1 VKASASEPVAVVPAQ
16 LALAVGDFLWGILCA
31 DRAPRPREFIVNDE
45 LANDRTFL
53 AWLRTS
59 IACFGFGFV
68 VAKWALIINTKGG
81 SLQGKTWY
89 TATGIA
95 IVLSGAALVMAGY
108 RQYRRVL
115 DGLRPSA
122 TAPDQPRWPLMMT
135 AVAVLGALALSALI
149 ALAR

>member
-1 VKASASEPVAVVPAQ
+1 VSAFEPLAVVPSQ
-16 LALAVGDFLWGILCA
+16 LALAARDFLSGILCA

-59 IACFGFGFV
+59 IACLGFGFV
-68 VAKWALIINTKGG
+68 VAKWALIINTNAGA
-81 SLQGKTWY
+81 LHGKRWY
-89 TATGIA
+89 TATRIA
-95 IVLSGAALVMAGY
+95 IVLSGAALVVAGY

-115 DGLRPSA
+115 DGLRPGA
-122 TAPDQPRWPLMMT
+122 RAAAQPRWPLMMT
-135 AVAVLGALALSALI
+135 AVAVLGAIALSALI